1 MSRLDVLVPHFRD
14 PEGLALS
21 LASVA
26 AQGWT
31 GDLRLVIVDDGSPE
45 AEFRAVEA
53 LAAGLDLPAAIARN
67 PTNRGRPYTRN
78 RLLDMVEGDFV
89 AWIDAG
95 DVWYPSKLERQ
106 FEHLAGCASQ
116 GADVGRVWVT
126 CNYDWQWS
134 GRRARHTTPGG
145 ERRSAQGAD
154 ARLQAPRLSL
164 DAARQAS
171 SFRAIGPLRRG
182 AAAAAGSRLLHPLRA
197 RRRRARGAA
206 RGARRSAAT
215 TSPTSAA
222 TPPRS
227 APATGGSWRS
237 TARASRA
244 TGRTSSPTIRYN
256 AETLSARYAKNNGDT
271 LTRARYLARAFA
283 ADPKRTLGARPALA
297 RAGRS

>member
-53 LAAGLDLPAAIARN
+53 AAAGLDLPAAIARN

-106 FEHLAGCASQ
+106 FEHLARLRFA

-134 GRRARHTTPGG
+134 GRRARHTTQDVSGDQLKELMLG
-145 ERRSAQGAD
+145 SKLRAYLWTLLG
-154 ARLQAPRLSL
+154 
-164 DAARQAS
+164 QAS
-171 SFRAIGPLRRG
+171 SFRAIGRFDEELPRLQDLDFFIRFVRAGGVLAAPPGREALCRYHKSDLGRDAAEIRACNRRIFAKYRSSFEG
-182 AAAAAGSRLLHPLRA
+182 YGPDFLAG
-197 RRRRARGAA
+197 
-206 RGARRSAAT
+206 
-215 TSPTSAA
+215 
-222 TPPRS
+222 
-227 APATGGSWRS
+227 
-237 TARASRA
+237 
-244 TGRTSSPTIRYN
+244 IRYN

-271 LTRARYLARAFA
+271 LTRARYLARAFV
-283 ADPKRTLGARPALA
+283 ADPKRTLGLA
-297 RAGRS
+297 RRWLAQGGA